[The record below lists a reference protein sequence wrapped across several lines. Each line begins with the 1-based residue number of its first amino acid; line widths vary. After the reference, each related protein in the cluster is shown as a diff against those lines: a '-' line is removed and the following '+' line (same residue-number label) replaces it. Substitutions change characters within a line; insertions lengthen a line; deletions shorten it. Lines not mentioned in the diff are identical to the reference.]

1 MNKNGDYIDSP
12 AFNNKPASL
21 TFSFNVTKRFNYDDV
36 SVREYVFKSH
46 IRKKKSYVIVIS

>member
-46 IRKKKSYVIVIS
+46 IRKNKSYVIVIS